1 MDALKKRQDPTQLER
16 ENLTRNSKELGLTEY
31 WVEREVIEN
40 PAYRRVAVPFVWH
53 WKDMQPLLAKA
64 AGIVPMEQA
73 YRRAL
78 LFSNPGL
85 APKAWITTTIYGGCS
100 WYNPGESAEVHRH
113 PPSASRFALSGDG
126 GWTTVAGEKCTMAR
140 GDLILT
146 PNGSWHNHGNDGKEP
161 VIWVDLLDIPLVES
175 LNNSWVME
183 YDYYEDGTKGAAPP
197 VKRTT
202 QTIDKAADYSV
213 KAYSSGGLKPTFFD
227 HRRAEG
233 HGSPMYVYRWAAT
246 LSTLERLREFE
257 PDPCDGISLEYI
269 DPTSGGPV
277 IATLSFGVQLLAPGF
292 KPEFQRSSAST
303 VCCVIQGRGRT
314 ELDDGKTMS
323 WEENDVFVVPSST
336 WYRHL
341 NLDPKN
347 DLMLYAVSDAP
358 TLKLLGLLTRQR
370 RTADGNIVPR

>member
-1 MDALKKRQDPTQLER
+1 MDAVKARDPRQLER
-16 ENLTRNSKELGLTEY
+16 TNLTKSSKELGLTEY
-31 WVEREVIEN
+31 WAEREIIEN
-40 PAYRRVAVPFVWH
+40 PAYRSTAVPFVWH

-64 AGIVPMEQA
+64 ANIVPMEEA

-78 LFSNPGL
+78 LFTNPGL

-113 PPSASRFALSGDG
+113 PPSASRFALSSDGG
-126 GWTTVAGEKCTMAR
+126 GWTTVAGEKCKMER

-161 VIWVDLLDIPLVES
+161 VIWVDLLDIPLVQA

-183 YDYYEDGTKGAAPP
+183 YDYYEDGSAGGAARA
-197 VKRTT
+197 KRTI
-202 QTIDKAADYSV
+202 QTISKTDDFSV
-213 KAYSSGGLKPTFFD
+213 KAYSSGGIKPTFFD

-246 LSTLERLREFE
+246 QEALNRFREFT
-257 PDPCDGISLEYI
+257 PDPCDGISVEYI
-269 DPTSGGPV
+269 DPTTGGPV
-277 IATLSFGVQLLAPGF
+277 IATMSFGVHLFMPGF
-292 KPEFQRSSAST
+292 KPEFQRKSAST
-303 VCCVIQGRGRT
+303 VYCVIEGRGRT
-314 ELDDGKTMS
+314 EMGDGKTLD
-323 WEENDVFVVPSST
+323 WEKNDLFVVPSGT

-347 DLMLYAVSDAP
+347 DLMLYAVSDEPA
-358 TLKLLGLLTRQR
+358 LKVFGFLTRHR
-370 RTADGNIVPR
+370 RTADGTIVAR